1 MSLLHMSFAGA
12 VMILAVTVIRALVI
26 YRVPKK
32 TFMVLWGITL
42 ARLLIPFSAPS
53 AFSLYTFFGENEP
66 NISNVGDTAV
76 TNLGPAIQ
84 EGQMTTAPNYISHS
98 EVAVPI
104 WPIIWAIGAL
114 IWAVVFSITYWK

>member
-42 ARLLIPFSAPS
+42 ARLLIPFSATS
-53 AFSLYTFFGENEP
+53 AFSIYTFFGKKEP
-66 NISNVGDTAV
+66 IISNV
-76 TNLGPAIQ
+76 
-84 EGQMTTAPNYISHS
+84 
-98 EVAVPI
+98 
-104 WPIIWAIGAL
+104 
-114 IWAVVFSITYWK
+114 

>member
-53 AFSLYTFFGENEP
+53 AFSIYTFFGKKEP
-66 NISNVGDTAV
+66 IISNVGDTAV
-76 TNLGPAIQ
+76 TTLGPAIQ
-84 EGQMTTAPNYISHS
+84 EGQMTR
-98 EVAVPI
+98 V
-104 WPIIWAIGAL
+104 G
-114 IWAVVFSITYWK
+114 